1 MRKGIGITTN
11 SRVMKQLHTMELD
24 DFRVYLQGHLRDHH
38 FPEAS
43 NEDFINFRADSAYNS
58 YTAYRLEGHNVVVA
72 RELAMRVLLNG
83 YYVSRWDVIMQ
94 VIEEDLWLRIKLE
107 DREKWAV
114 LFLSLRFINVILDEY
129 EVNGDF
135 LERGTYP
142 SLEARLLGEMTE
154 ILDGYE
160 L

>member
-1 MRKGIGITTN
+1 
-11 SRVMKQLHTMELD
+11 MELD

-43 NEDFINFRADSAYNS
+43 NEDFINFRSDSAYNS
-58 YTAYRLEGHNVVVA
+58 YTAYRLEGHNVVVS

-94 VIEEDLWLRIKLE
+94 VIEEDLWLRIKPE

-135 LERGTYP
+135 LERDTYP

-154 ILDGYE
+154 ILDGYG

>member
-1 MRKGIGITTN
+1 
-11 SRVMKQLHTMELD
+11 MELD

-43 NEDFINFRADSAYNS
+43 NENFINFLSDSAYNS

-83 YYVSRWDVIMQ
+83 YYVSRWDVIYNLLDELFHNDLP
-94 VIEEDLWLRIKLE
+94 EELQKQN
-107 DREKWAV
+107 WAE
-114 LFLSLRFINVILDEY
+114 LLLGLRFINKILDKY
-129 EVNGDF
+129 AVNGDF
-135 LERGTYP
+135 LSREDYPELQNELAGTI
-142 SLEARLLGEMTE
+142 AE
-154 ILDGYE
+154 ILEQYRNG

>member
-1 MRKGIGITTN
+1 
-11 SRVMKQLHTMELD
+11 MKQPYIMELD

-43 NEDFINFRADSAYNS
+43 NEDFIKFRADSAYNS
-58 YTAYRLEGHNVVVA
+58 YTAYRLEGYNVVVA
-72 RELAMRVLLNG
+72 RELAIRVLLNG

-94 VIEEDLWLRIKLE
+94 VIEEDLWLRIKPE

-129 EVNGDF
+129 EVNGD
-135 LERGTYP
+135 LLDRGTYP
-142 SLEARLLGEMTE
+142 SLEARLLGEITE
-154 ILDGYE
+154 ILDGYG

>member
-1 MRKGIGITTN
+1 
-11 SRVMKQLHTMELD
+11 MELD

-38 FPEAS
+38 FPEAT

-58 YTAYRLEGHNVVVA
+58 YTTYRLEGRNVVVA

-83 YYVSRWDVIMQ
+83 YYVSRWDVIYNLLDELFHNDLP
-94 VIEEDLWLRIKLE
+94 EEEQKQD
-107 DREKWAV
+107 WAE
-114 LFLSLRFINVILDEY
+114 LLLGLRFINRILDKY

-135 LERGTYP
+135 LSREDYPDLQNELAGTI
-142 SLEARLLGEMTE
+142 AE
-154 ILDGYE
+154 ILEQYRNG

>member
-1 MRKGIGITTN
+1 
-11 SRVMKQLHTMELD
+11 MELD

-43 NEDFINFRADSAYNS
+43 NEDFINFRADSAYNY

-94 VIEEDLWLRIKLE
+94 VIEEDLWLRIKPE

-129 EVNGDF
+129 KVNGDF
-135 LERGTYP
+135 LDRGTYP

>member
-1 MRKGIGITTN
+1 
-11 SRVMKQLHTMELD
+11 MELD

-38 FPEAS
+38 FPEES
-43 NEDFINFRADSAYNS
+43 NEDFINFRSDSAYNS

-94 VIEEDLWLRIKLE
+94 IIEEDLWLRIE
-107 DREKWAV
+107 PQDREKWAE
-114 LFLSLRFINVILDEY
+114 LFLGLRFINVILDEY

-135 LERGTYP
+135 LERGAYP
-142 SLEARLLGEMTE
+142 SLEARLLGEMTV
-154 ILDGYE
+154 ILDGYG

>member
-1 MRKGIGITTN
+1 
-11 SRVMKQLHTMELD
+11 MKQPYIIELD

-83 YYVSRWDVIMQ
+83 YYVSRWDVIYNLLDELFHNDLP
-94 VIEEDLWLRIKLE
+94 EEEQKQN
-107 DREKWAV
+107 WAE
-114 LFLSLRFINVILDEY
+114 LLLGLRFINKILDKY

-135 LERGTYP
+135 LSREDYPELQNELAGTI
-142 SLEARLLGEMTE
+142 AE
-154 ILDGYE
+154 ILEQYRNG

>member
-1 MRKGIGITTN
+1 
-11 SRVMKQLHTMELD
+11 MKQPYIMELD

-38 FPEAS
+38 FPETS
-43 NEDFINFRADSAYNS
+43 NEDFIKFRADSAYNS

-94 VIEEDLWLRIKLE
+94 VIEEDLWLRIKPQ
-107 DREKWAV
+107 DREKWAQ

-135 LERGTYP
+135 IERGTYP